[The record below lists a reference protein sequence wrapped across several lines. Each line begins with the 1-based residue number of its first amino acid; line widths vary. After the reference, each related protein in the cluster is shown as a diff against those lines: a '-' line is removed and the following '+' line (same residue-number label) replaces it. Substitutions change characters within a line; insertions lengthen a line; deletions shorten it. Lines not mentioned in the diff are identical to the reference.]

1 MFIAQIACA
10 AIGVL
15 AFSLFGPG
23 WLARGA
29 ALAASIA
36 FMIAT
41 GTMHPPGKQISKL
54 VSILHESLPFF
65 LKKKKKLARGSKH
78 ENFHSCNMIMINGKR
93 VMCPAFLM
101 EILNIIHVSILDTHF
116 KFCNSA

>member
-10 AIGVL
+10 AFGVL

-41 GTMHPPGKQISKL
+41 GTMHPPGKEISKL
-54 VSILHESLPFF
+54 VSLLYEAP
-65 LKKKKKLARGSKH
+65 KH
-78 ENFHSCNMIMINGKR
+78 ENFEISNMNLL
-93 VMCPAFLM
+93 F
-101 EILNIIHVSILDTHF
+101 S
-116 KFCNSA
+116 SATKKCCFSPG